1 MTGSEQRG
9 EVEVVVCGACLDEFE
24 VFEGVHPGL
33 RLSCPHCGEP
43 VTLVDIEQAQ
53 VEGYELR
60 DFHRGEEAGQVG
72 G

>member
-9 EVEVVVCGACLDEFE
+9 EVEVIVCGACLDELE
-24 VFEGVHPGL
+24 VFEGCRPGL

-43 VTLVDIEQAQ
+43 VTLVPVEQA
-53 VEGYELR
+53 EARGYHLE
-60 DFHRGEEAGQVG
+60 DFRGGQEAGQIG